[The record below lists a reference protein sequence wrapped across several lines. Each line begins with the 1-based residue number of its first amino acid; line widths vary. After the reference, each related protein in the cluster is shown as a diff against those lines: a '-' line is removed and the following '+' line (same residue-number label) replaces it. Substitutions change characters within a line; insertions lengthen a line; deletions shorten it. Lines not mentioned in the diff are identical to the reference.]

1 MQNKKFFLSLYLLYS
16 PPMKQFIR
24 TGAYALIIQNNQIL
38 LSRKTAGPH
47 INLWDLPGG
56 GIEFSETPLQ
66 ALHRELLEE
75 TALQTTDPI
84 LLTVLSNH
92 GEHPTENYRYHH
104 IAIIYQLTN
113 ITPTS
118 HTPQEET
125 RWFNLPLNT
134 TEITPFVQQLLTQY
148 THGSITQ

>member
-1 MQNKKFFLSLYLLYS
+1 MAI
-16 PPMKQFIR
+16 KQFIR
-24 TGAYALIIQNNQIL
+24 TGAYALIIQDAQIL

-47 INLWDLPGG
+47 IDLWDLPGG

-75 TALQTTDPI
+75 TALTTTNPT
-84 LLTVLSNH
+84 LLTILSNH
-92 GEHPTENYRYHH
+92 GEHESYRYHH
-104 IAIIYQLTN
+104 LGIIYRLHN

-125 RWFNLPLNT
+125 RWFPISSLHT
-134 TEITPFVQQLLTQY
+134 AQITPFVRQLLAQKL
-148 THGSITQ
+148 I